1 LVVWV
6 WLFFSFLSY
15 RQFQSCRYRL
25 RQSHRQCVILRVVVF
40 FCFFFTCMFSRSAAE
55 WHTNGQFG
63 TGRPL
68 TGWMLREWSFFL
80 LFPSCPT
87 KSSIM
92 VHIYI
97 YGWDFGECTTGQE
110 LFELR
115 VNNYRYT
122 ICCVIVAAHE

>member
-40 FCFFFTCMFSRSAAE
+40 CFFTFFFTCMFSRSAAE

-97 YGWDFGECTTGQE
+97 WLGLWRVHYGAEAFW
-110 LFELR
+110 
-115 VNNYRYT
+115 
-122 ICCVIVAAHE
+122 VACQQL

>member
-97 YGWDFGECTTGQE
+97 WLGLWRVHYGAGAFW
-110 LFELR
+110 
-115 VNNYRYT
+115 
-122 ICCVIVAAHE
+122 VACQQL